1 MVSYATD
8 LFDESTVDEFTRRYL
23 RVLET
28 VVAEPNTAVRDIEIL
43 DDAERAT
50 VLSGWNDTAHEVP
63 AATVLE
69 LFAEQV
75 RQRPDE
81 LAVVFDAAGR
91 VDGLD
96 EELTYAEFAARVNR
110 LARKL
115 IDAGVGPESLVA
127 VGIRRSVDML
137 VALYA
142 TMTAGGGYVP
152 IDPDH
157 PAERTEYVLESS
169 APVCVLTTIADNVSA
184 GEVPVIFLDT
194 EDLSGYSDAPVTDA
208 DRLAPLRPANT
219 AYVLYTSGSTG
230 RPKGVA
236 VSHASVVNQIA
247 WITAEYRMNPA
258 DVVLQKTPV
267 TFDVSVWELFGTL
280 AVGARMLIAAPDGH
294 RDPLYLSEI
303 IGRHRVTMTSFVPSM
318 LSVFAGAANSAE
330 CASLRAVLVAGEAL
344 PPATVTAFRQFSTA
358 AMHNLYGP
366 TEFTVHATAWHL
378 NEVAPASVPI
388 GRPVWNARAY
398 VLDEGLSP
406 VPVGVPGELYLG
418 GIQTARG
425 YHGRPDL
432 SAERFV
438 ADPFG
443 PPGSRL
449 YRTGDLVRWTE
460 PRDPEV
466 GSAGV
471 LEYIGRTD
479 FQVKFRGQRIELG
492 EIETA
497 LLEHP
502 AVNQA
507 VVLVLDT
514 VAGDQLVGY
523 VVTHAGP
530 VDIDSIKG
538 ALHRTLPSYMVPSAI
553 VVLEAL
559 PLNPSGK
566 LDRKALPAPVF
577 EVREFRAPTTPIEEI
592 VAQIFG
598 EVLGITR
605 VGVDDDFFELGG
617 NSLIA
622 TQVASRLGIALDTR
636 VPVRMLFEAST
647 VAALAARVESHAG
660 DGARKALVARDRP
673 EEVPLSLAQQR
684 MWFLNRF
691 DTESAV
697 NNIPVAIR
705 LSGDLDVAALQVA
718 VIDVIDRHE
727 SLRTVFPE
735 TSAGPVQ
742 VVLDAAQIVPDL
754 TPIPV
759 TEHNLIDHLVELASM
774 AFDVTSEV
782 PLHARLFE
790 INETEY
796 VLGMVVHHISADGW
810 SMGPLAR
817 DVMVAYAAR
826 TSWEAPAWSAL
837 PVQYADY
844 ALWQREVLGSEDDPN
859 SLISNQIRYWSHE
872 LADLPDE
879 LVLPSDRPRPAVAS
893 YRGGTYPF
901 VISGQTQRAL
911 VELGRRHNAS
921 LFMVMH
927 SALAV
932 LLARLSGTSDIAIG
946 TPVAGRGEAALDD
959 LIGMFVNT
967 LVLRTEVDGATG
979 FDQLLARAR
988 ETDLHAFAHAD
999 VPFERL
1005 VEVLNPARSQAR
1017 HPLFQVMLTFQ
1028 NTRQASLELPGL
1040 SVNGIDY
1047 DARLAK
1053 FDLQLTLS
1061 ETQDELGEAAGMSAE
1076 FSYAL
1081 DLFDEPTVAEFARRL
1096 DRVLAAITADP
1107 TIAIGD
1113 IDLLATEERAKVLTD
1128 WNDTAYPVPEAT
1140 LVSLFERQAA
1150 ATPDAVALV
1159 FEDEQLTY
1167 AEFAGRVHQLARRLL
1182 ADGVGADSLV
1192 ALAIRRSIDLVVAMY
1207 AVLETGAGYVPI
1219 DPDQPAD
1226 RTDYVLDTAR
1236 PAVVLTTT
1244 RDEFSTESAPVLV
1257 VDTLDLSGFDTA
1269 PIAESER
1276 PRPILGAATAY
1287 VIFTS
1292 GSTGRPKGVA
1302 VSHGAIV
1309 NRLLWMQH
1317 EYPIAADDA
1326 VLQKTPSTFDV
1337 SVWEF
1342 FWPLQTGARLVVAK
1356 PDGHRDPVYLARII
1370 AEQGITTAHFVP
1382 SMLSVFVATL
1392 GNENGDAAALPAPRL
1407 RQVFASGEA
1416 LPAPTAARLRE
1427 LTGARLHNLYGPTE
1441 AAVDVTYHEA
1451 TDADTVSVPIGRP
1464 VWNTRV
1470 FVLDA
1475 RLRPVAPGIAGELY
1489 LAGDQLALGYLGRAD
1504 LTSDRFVAN
1513 PYGAPGE
1520 RMYRTGDL
1528 VTWTSDGEL
1537 EYLGRTDFQVKLRGL
1552 RIELGEIEAALLAQP
1567 GIAQSVVVVRADAH
1581 AGDQLV
1587 GYVVR
1592 ETDAVIDPDAVKS
1605 ALAATLPGYMIPAA
1619 LVVLDA
1625 FPVNASGKLDRKA
1638 LPAPK
1643 FEAKAFR
1650 APSTPIE
1657 EIVAEVFADL
1667 LGVGRVGVDDDFFE
1681 LGGNSLVA
1689 TQMVARLSAALDT
1702 QVGVRTLFEAPTVG
1716 ALAARMESHAGSG
1729 ARQALTEQV
1738 RPEHPPLS
1746 LAQQR
1751 MWFLNRFDAD
1761 SAANNI
1767 PAAVRLQGV
1776 LDLDALRGAVSDVI
1790 VRHESL
1796 RTIYPSHDGIAYQRV
1811 LPSTRAIPELDVVA
1825 LGEDE
1830 IGSALYEFA
1839 SRGYDVTTEL
1849 PVRLRLFQLAEQDF
1863 VLAVVVH
1870 HIAADGFSMRPLVRD
1885 LMTAYVARTASVE
1898 PGWPQLAVQ
1907 YIDFALWQRE
1917 TLGSEDDP
1925 TSLISEQLDYWRTAL
1940 AGLPDEL
1947 RLAGRPRPAVASY
1960 GAGTHR
1966 FRVPGALI
1974 EELNQVAH
1982 STGTTLFMVVHGAFA
1997 ALLARLSGT
2006 DDIAIGIP
2014 VAGRGEQALDDLV
2027 GMFVNTLVLRTEVD
2041 PAQSFGELLAQ
2052 VRERDLAAF
2061 AHADVPFE
2069 RLVEVLNP
2077 ARSQARHPLFQVML
2091 SFQNLGRT
2099 SLELPGLTVTEL
2111 GIDQPTAKF
2120 DLQLTL
2126 SEVPGTDSA
2135 MDAELVYATDLF
2147 DAGYANTFAERFLRV
2162 LRGVADAPG
2171 ASVGDIELLDSI
2183 ERTRVLDRWN
2193 DTEFPVDAALTSPV
2207 GDAAATLVSLF
2218 EAQVA
2223 RTPDAYAV
2231 TFEGTSLTYA
2241 EFAARVHRLARWLKQ
2256 AGVGPESYVALGMR
2270 RSIDL
2275 VVGMYAVSVA
2285 GGAYVPLDPDH
2296 PAERIDYILDTA
2308 RPVCVLTSGADLDTT
2323 LSRQVRI
2330 DELDLSAFSDEVLT
2344 DADRHR
2350 PLRPGN
2356 TAYVIFTSGS
2366 TGRPKGVA
2374 VSHAA
2379 IVNRLVWMHA
2389 EYGLAAD
2396 DVVIQKT
2403 PATFDVSVWEFFW
2416 PLQVGARL
2424 VVAKPDGHR
2433 DPAYLAQLM
2442 ADEQVTTVHFVPS
2455 KLSVFVAEPLAA
2467 EYLGLRNVFASGEAL
2482 PALTAQRLRELTGAR
2497 LHNLYGPTEAAVDVT
2512 FHEVTDADTSSVPI
2526 GAPVFNTQVYVLDA
2540 RLRPVPA
2547 GVPGELYL
2555 AGAQLAHGYVGRP
2568 DLTMDRFVAN
2578 PFTAGERMYR
2588 TGDLVAWTAEGELE
2602 YLGRTDFQVKL
2613 RGLRIELGEIENAL
2627 TALESI
2633 AQAVVVVRSDE
2644 HTGDQLVAYVVA
2656 DPDRVVDIDAVR
2668 AELGQQLPAY
2678 MVPAA
2683 YVVLDAFPL
2692 NASGKLDRKA
2702 LPEPT
2707 FAATAFR
2714 APVTPVQEIVAG
2726 TFADVLGVERV
2737 GLDDDFFALGGN
2749 SLVATQVA
2757 ARLGAALDTQIPVR
2771 VLFEAPTVAAL
2782 ATRVESSAGAGGQVP
2797 LVPRERGELVPLS
2810 PAQQRMWFL
2819 NRFDNQTAVNNIPV
2833 AIRLTGALD
2842 LDALNAAL
2850 GDVLARHEALRTVYP
2865 EVEGTGYQRVLP
2877 ADEVRVRLTPESVT
2891 AEELP
2896 ARIVALASTF
2906 FDVTTAIPFRAALLA
2921 VDPQTH
2927 VVVLVMHHISADGF
2941 SLRPL
2946 LRDVVTAYA
2955 ERTRGE
2961 LPGWAPLEV
2970 QYADYALWQRE
2981 VLGEETD
2988 PESVAARQ
2996 IAYWTERLRDLP
3008 DQIELPADRPRPEI
3022 ATNAGGTHTFS
3033 IDAQLRVELEELA
3046 RANGVTLF
3054 MVVHAALATWAARLS
3069 NSTDIAIGTPIAG
3082 RGEQALDDLVG
3093 MFVNTLVLRTEVEPG
3108 VAFDA
3113 LLEQVRRTDL
3123 EAFAHADVPF
3133 ERLVDVISPAR
3144 SQAHHPLFQIALT
3157 FEAAS
3162 AADMGTVSLPGLD
3175 LDVVEFDPGT
3185 AKFDIQL
3192 TVGEIGDGSLSLS
3205 WNYATELFDPET
3217 VSAFAD
3223 RLVRIL
3229 RGVTEDASV
3238 AVGDIDLLGEAERL
3252 DVSQRW
3258 VSSGA
3263 DVLATETTGIFSDA
3277 DATLS
3282 TLFDAAAAAHPHR
3295 IAARFGADT
3304 LTYAE
3309 LDRRANV
3316 LARRLIAE
3324 GAGPESLVAVIL
3336 PRSLDLVVALLAVVK
3351 TGAGYVPVDPAYPA
3365 DRIAYVLSDAA
3376 PTSVIIDSTVQV
3388 TVPEHLPSVVLDGF
3402 AVEAGNVEDA
3412 DDAPITDADR
3422 RAPLHPD
3429 HVAYVIYTSGST
3441 GRPKGVAV
3449 AHRNVVRLFAN
3460 TDRDF
3465 GFGPDDVWTLFHSYA
3480 FDFSVWE
3487 LWGPLLFGGT
3497 LIVVDYYTS
3506 RSPEQFLELLRAEKV
3521 TVLNQTPSA
3530 FYQLAEA
3537 DRNAQ
3542 DATPLSLRY
3551 VVFGGEALELR
3562 RLSDWV
3568 ARHGDTAPLLVNM
3581 YGITETTVHVS
3592 YRALDAATIAEAAG
3606 SIVGR
3611 AIAGLRVYVLDNRLR
3626 PVPVGVAGEMYVA
3639 GPQLARG
3646 YLGRPDLS
3654 AARFVA
3660 NPFGD
3665 ADGAGS
3671 RLYRSGDLARWNRF
3685 GELEYLGRADDQVKV
3700 RGFRIELGEI
3710 ESAVLAQPGIA
3721 QAAVIVRED
3730 QPGDQRIVAY
3740 VVSEPETAPNLD
3752 QVREGAAELLPAY
3765 MVPSAVVRLE
3775 WIPLT
3780 VNGKLDRRALPAPAV
3795 QARAFRAP
3803 VTPVQ
3808 ETVAAVFAEVLD
3820 LPRVGVDDDFFDLGG
3835 NSLIATRVVSRIGA
3849 ALGTT
3854 VPVRTLFEASTVE
3867 ALAARVESHTGTDAR
3882 TRLTARPRATGE
3894 TVPLSFAQQRMWFLN
3909 KYDTTSAAYNLPI
3922 ALRLSGALDAE
3933 ALRLAV
3939 ADVVRR
3945 HESLRTRYPEH
3956 GGSPVQVIVP
3966 AEQIQLDLNPVPVDA
3981 AELLDVVTAFVST
3994 GFDVAEQVPLRARL
4008 YQVGADEHVLV
4019 VVVHHIAADGFSMG
4033 PLTRDVMLAYSAR
4046 ISDSAPGW
4054 EPLSVQYADFALWQR
4069 EVLGSEDDPQSLMAR
4084 QVAYWQRALDGI
4096 PDELALPT
4104 DRPRPA
4110 IASLRGATVHTELPG
4125 DLVAAL
4131 DEVARRSGASLFMV
4145 MHGALTVLL
4154 SRLSGS
4160 DDVAVGTP
4168 IAGRGEQALDDLVG
4182 MFVNTLVLR
4191 TGIDPAESFT
4201 ELLDRVRRTD
4211 LDAYG
4216 NADVPFERLV
4226 ELLAPERSQARN
4238 PLFQVMLAFQNLD
4251 RTSLELPG
4259 LSVSAL
4265 DLEENV
4271 ARFDLQFTLSEHG
4284 EPGSG
4289 MALALT
4295 YATELFDESTVTEI
4309 AARWRRVLEAI
4320 AADASIT
4327 VGAIDVLDAAERAD
4341 LVSRTGAPAVA
4352 PRVLADLLGEAAVRD
4367 PKAPAVVFEGTTVSY
4382 GELDERSNR
4391 LARLLIAEGIGA
4403 EDLVAVGVPRSA
4415 DSVFAA
4421 WAVAKTGAAFVP
4433 VDPNYPA
4440 ERIAH
4445 MVTDSGSPVGLTVAS
4460 VREGLPESARWLV
4473 LDDLDLDG
4481 FDGGPITDADR
4492 VRPVRPQHPAYVIY
4506 TSGSTGVPKGV
4517 VVTHSGLANFSAE
4530 QIERYDLDSDSRALH
4545 FASPSF
4551 DASILELL
4559 LAIGAGGALV
4569 VVPPGV
4575 YGGEELSELIRGER
4589 VTHAFIT
4596 PAALATFDPSG
4607 LDTLRVLV
4615 AGGEACPPELVAKWA
4630 VPLDGESGEVRHFH
4644 NGYGPT
4650 ETTIMTNISDPLVP
4664 GETVTIGGPIRGM
4677 RSLILDAQLRP
4688 VPVGVAGELYLSGVQ
4703 LARGYHA
4710 RAGLTADRF
4719 VANPYGDGE
4728 RMYRTGDVVRWTR
4741 TGEVEYVG
4749 RSDFQVKVRGF
4760 RIELGEID
4768 AALASHE
4775 TVDFAVT
4782 IGHKNAAGAV
4792 SLVSYVV
4799 AAQGRSIDVATLTAH
4814 VEDRLPAYMVPSSI
4828 MVIDRVPLTPVG
4840 KLDRKALPEP
4850 VFATEVVFRAPR
4862 TPVEQ
4867 TIAEVFAEV
4876 LGVER
4881 VGVDDSFF
4889 ALGGDSIVSI
4899 QLVSRAKA
4907 RGVVFTP
4914 RHVFEQRTVAG
4925 LAAVAETTDGAA
4937 TAAPALEELPGG
4949 GVGTMPLTPVVRFM
4963 AQRRGSFGR
4972 FNQTLALELPVGI
4985 DRAGIAATVG
4995 AVIDR
5000 HDMLRAR
5007 LRRSAGDWVVETA
5020 APGTVDV
5027 DALIDHT
5034 VFSADVDDAQLFD
5047 LAAAALDASLNRLD
5061 PAAGVVV
5068 RFVWLEPDG
5077 ADRAGRLIVVA
5088 HHLVVDGVSWRI
5100 LVPDFVAAWGQL
5112 TAGQEPELVAP
5123 ATSMRAWAHALE
5135 REARNPERVAELD
5148 YWRSVVGVADPL
5160 LTERPMDP
5168 AVDTSGVIDKLQVEV
5183 SPEVTKALLTTVPA
5197 LFHGGVNDGLLTAL
5211 ALATA
5216 VWRSRRTAGVRP
5228 DDSLLIRLEGHG
5240 REEDIVAGADL
5251 SRTVGW
5257 FTAIFPVRFDLRG
5270 LDIDAALAGGPALGA
5285 ALKAVKEQLLAV
5297 PDKGIGYGLLR
5308 YLNTETAAELPNELP
5323 GQISFNYLGR
5333 VSDGD
5338 VPESLRGFG
5347 WIPAPEL
5354 GSLGGAYDA
5363 DMPAMAPLDVNA
5375 IVVGD
5380 KLTANIGY
5388 PSTLLD
5394 AASVREFADLWV
5406 TALEAVARHANST
5419 GAGGHTPSDFALVR
5433 TEQRDIDGWEQRF
5446 SALTDVWPL
5455 SALQSGLLF
5464 HARLA
5469 ADSVDVYTAQ
5479 AVLTLTGRV
5488 DADRL
5493 RSAAQALVD
5502 RYENLRTAF
5511 VSDHD
5516 GNPVQVVLDSVRVD
5530 WSEYDR
5536 TETGDATDL
5545 IDADRMRRFDLAEPP
5560 LIRFTLIQVA
5570 DANAEGGARWQF
5582 VVSNHHILL
5591 DGWSMPLLMQDLLVL
5606 YAVHGDV
5613 NALPA
5618 VRSYKHFLEWVAQQD
5633 HAASVGAWTDA
5644 LRGIS
5649 EPTLLARP
5657 DAGREITALS
5667 GEYLFELD
5675 EATTARMTAL
5685 AAELGVTANTVL
5697 QVAWAILVGRMTGH
5711 DDVLFGTT
5719 VSGRPA
5725 QLAGVE
5731 SMVGLF
5737 INTVPVRVRFD
5748 AAESVRELLTR
5759 TQGEQADLLDHHY
5772 VGLAE
5777 IQSAA
5782 GIGGLFDTLVV
5793 FESYPVDAEGIQAQ
5807 AADIDGMAVTGLDAA
5822 DATHYPLT
5830 LIAQLDSQ
5838 LRIRAGY
5845 LRDLFDEQTVRRIAD
5860 RLLRVLGTIT
5870 AEPTV
5875 AVGDIELLDA
5885 AERELVVSG
5894 WNDTAHEVDQAAT
5907 LVSMFEAQVARTPDA
5922 PAITFEGTTLS
5933 YAEFASRVN
5942 LLARWLIERGVG
5954 AESYVALGMRR
5965 SIDLVVGM
5973 YAVSLAGG
5981 AYVPLDPDHPAERT
5995 EYILATADPVCV
6007 LTSGDDLDI
6016 DTAQVRIDLLDL
6028 SGYTDAPITDAERRS
6043 PLRPSNTAYVIFT
6056 SGSTGRPKGVAVSH
6070 AAIVNRL
6077 VWMQSAYQL
6086 DATDVVLQKTPATF
6100 DVSVWEF
6107 FWPLQIGARLV
6118 VAKPDGH
6125 RDPAYLAEI
6134 ITAEGVTVTHFVPSM
6149 LSVFVADAAA
6159 AQCDSLRMVF
6169 ASGEALSPKPAHRL
6183 RELTGASLHNLYGPT
6198 EAAVDVTFHEVTDA
6212 DTDTVPIGAPVYN
6225 TQVYVLDAR
6234 LRPVPV
6240 GVAGELYLAGAQLAR
6255 GYVARPDLTS
6265 DRFVANPFGT
6275 SERMYRTGDLV
6286 AWTADGE
6293 LDYLGRT
6300 DFQVKLRGLRIELGE
6315 IEAALNGLDEVA
6327 QSVVVV
6333 RGDQHTGDQLV
6344 AYVVAA
6350 PGVPVDTE
6358 TLREDLGRQL
6368 PAYMVPAVVMV
6379 LDEFPLN
6386 ASGKLDRK
6394 ALPAPVF
6401 EAAVFRAPT
6410 TPVEEIVATTF
6421 ADVLGLDRV
6430 GLDDDFFALG
6440 GNSLSATQ
6448 VAARLSAA
6456 LDTDLGVREL
6466 FEASTVAALAA
6477 RAESRAGAGARA
6489 ALVPQQ
6495 RPELVPL
6502 SLAQQRMWFL
6512 NRFDPES
6519 AVDNIPAAVRL
6530 SGLLDRQ
6537 ALQIAVADVLARHE
6551 SLRTFYPEVDGTA
6564 YQQVVPTAKVIPD
6577 LSPVE
6582 VTEAELP
6589 ARVAELVHT
6598 GFDVT
6603 GEVPFRARLFEISPT
6618 EHVLALVVHHIS
6630 ADGFSMGPL
6639 TRDVMTAYGARVE
6652 GGEPAWRPLE
6662 VQYADFALWQREVLG
6677 SEDDPESVIAEQI
6690 GFWTET
6696 LRALPEQLDLP
6707 ADRPRPAVASGQG
6720 ATEVFEID
6728 AQTHAALTELA
6739 RTRGATLFMVTHA
6752 ALAVLLS
6759 RLSGEPDIAIG
6770 TPVAGRGERAL
6781 DDLIGMF
6788 VNTLVLRTEVDG
6800 AATFTDLLRTVRS
6813 TDIAA
6818 FGHADLPFERLVEIL
6833 NPARSQARHPLFQVM
6848 LSFQNTGQNS
6858 LELPGLT
6865 VSGVELPIDVAKF
6878 DLQLVLSE
6886 NGENGGITAELI
6898 YATDLFDAATMAQ
6911 FGRRFNRLLAAVAAE
6926 PDRAIGDIDLLDA
6939 RETDRALRAWNETA
6953 HDLGDVS
6960 TLVAEFAAQAA
6971 ATPDAVAVADPATGM
6986 SLSYAEFGERVHR
6999 LARHLIGLGVGP
7011 ERLVALGLRRSVD
7024 LVVAMYAVH
7033 EAGGGYVPLDLD
7045 QPAER
7050 IDYVLDT
7057 AAPVCVLTTARDGFD
7072 ATGLSTVVLDELD
7085 LSGYDAT
7092 PVTDAERLAPLRP
7105 QHPAYVIFTSGST
7118 GRPKG
7123 VAVPHAAVVN
7133 QIRWITGEYG
7143 IGADDVVLFK
7153 TPATFDVSVWEL
7165 FGPLSTG
7172 GRMVIASPDGHRDPQ
7187 YLAEVIAAERVTMT
7201 SFVPSMLTV
7210 FAGSVS
7216 AAELTSLRLLFIA
7229 GEAFTSDAVEAIRR
7243 VSTAELHNLY
7253 GPTEFTVHAT
7263 AAPVAAE
7270 VDGAVPI
7277 GAPVWNA
7284 QAYVLDARLHPVVP
7298 GAAGELYLAG
7308 DQLARGYVGRPDLTA
7323 DRFVANPFGAGERMY
7338 RTGDL
7343 VTRDADGTIT
7353 YLGRTDFQVKLR
7365 GLRIE
7370 LGEIENA
7377 LTAHES
7383 VAQSVAVVR
7392 SDARTGDL
7400 LVGYVVPAG
7409 GASVD
7414 LDALRTH
7421 LSGRL
7426 PSYMVPAA
7434 IVVLDAMPLN
7444 PNGKLDRRALP
7455 EPEFE
7460 AREFRAPSTPVEEIV
7475 ADTFAE
7481 VLGLPGERQVGLDDD
7496 FFDLGGNSLIATQ
7509 VVARLGAALD
7519 TRVPVRTLFEAPSV
7533 AALAAKLESHAGTGR
7548 RRELVAGPRP
7558 DEVPLSLAQQR
7569 MWFLNRFDNQTAVN
7583 NIPLAV
7589 RLTGALD
7596 TEALALAVADV
7607 IDRHEVLRTV
7617 YPQTADGQG
7626 VQVVLPAGRHR
7637 LDLTPIDVPAA
7648 EITDRI
7654 SELVLTGFDVT
7665 TEVPVRAEL
7674 FHVLDGDAPETHV
7687 LVFVVHHISGDG
7699 WSVRPLARDV
7709 MVAYAARTRGEG
7721 PRGGARPGQYA
7732 HIGRGPR
7739 PPQGAGGD
7747 PAKGQVALLGGERG
7761 HRNQEHRPAA
7771 HHGPDPGG
7779 GEQRAG
7785 EGQ

>member
-1 MVSYATD
+1 MRW
-8 LFDESTVDEFTRRYL
+8 TR
-23 RVLET
+23 
-28 VVAEPNTAVRDIEIL
+28 AV
-43 DDAERAT
+43 
-50 VLSGWNDTAHEVP
+50 VP
-63 AATVLE
+63 ASILSIMIAGCG
-69 LFAEQV
+69 AGPSD
-75 RQRPDE
+75 RP
-81 LAVVFDAAGR
+81 
-91 VDGLD
+91 
-96 EELTYAEFAARVNR
+96 
-110 LARKL
+110 
-115 IDAGVGPESLVA
+115 
-127 VGIRRSVDML
+127 
-137 VALYA
+137 
-142 TMTAGGGYVP
+142 
-152 IDPDH
+152 
-157 PAERTEYVLESS
+157 
-169 APVCVLTTIADNVSA
+169 
-184 GEVPVIFLDT
+184 
-194 EDLSGYSDAPVTDA
+194 
-208 DRLAPLRPANT
+208 
-219 AYVLYTSGSTG
+219 
-230 RPKGVA
+230 GVA
-236 VSHASVVNQIA
+236 I
-247 WITAEYRMNPA
+247 ERP
-258 DVVLQKTPV
+258 P
-267 TFDVSVWELFGTL
+267 
-280 AVGARMLIAAPDGH
+280 
-294 RDPLYLSEI
+294 
-303 IGRHRVTMTSFVPSM
+303 
-318 LSVFAGAANSAE
+318 
-330 CASLRAVLVAGEAL
+330 VAGEA
-344 PPATVTAFRQFSTA
+344 
-358 AMHNLYGP
+358 
-366 TEFTVHATAWHL
+366 
-378 NEVAPASVPI
+378 
-388 GRPVWNARAY
+388 
-398 VLDEGLSP
+398 
-406 VPVGVPGELYLG
+406 
-418 GIQTARG
+418 
-425 YHGRPDL
+425 
-432 SAERFV
+432 
-438 ADPFG
+438 
-443 PPGSRL
+443 
-449 YRTGDLVRWTE
+449 
-460 PRDPEV
+460 
-466 GSAGV
+466 
-471 LEYIGRTD
+471 
-479 FQVKFRGQRIELG
+479 
-492 EIETA
+492 
-497 LLEHP
+497 
-502 AVNQA
+502 
-507 VVLVLDT
+507 
-514 VAGDQLVGY
+514 
-523 VVTHAGP
+523 
-530 VDIDSIKG
+530 
-538 ALHRTLPSYMVPSAI
+538 
-553 VVLEAL
+553 
-559 PLNPSGK
+559 
-566 LDRKALPAPVF
+566 
-577 EVREFRAPTTPIEEI
+577 
-592 VAQIFG
+592 
-598 EVLGITR
+598 
-605 VGVDDDFFELGG
+605 
-617 NSLIA
+617 
-622 TQVASRLGIALDTR
+622 
-636 VPVRMLFEAST
+636 
-647 VAALAARVESHAG
+647 
-660 DGARKALVARDRP
+660 
-673 EEVPLSLAQQR
+673 
-684 MWFLNRF
+684 
-691 DTESAV
+691 
-697 NNIPVAIR
+697 
-705 LSGDLDVAALQVA
+705 
-718 VIDVIDRHE
+718 
-727 SLRTVFPE
+727 
-735 TSAGPVQ
+735 
-742 VVLDAAQIVPDL
+742 
-754 TPIPV
+754 
-759 TEHNLIDHLVELASM
+759 
-774 AFDVTSEV
+774 
-782 PLHARLFE
+782 
-790 INETEY
+790 
-796 VLGMVVHHISADGW
+796 
-810 SMGPLAR
+810 
-817 DVMVAYAAR
+817 
-826 TSWEAPAWSAL
+826 
-837 PVQYADY
+837 
-844 ALWQREVLGSEDDPN
+844 
-859 SLISNQIRYWSHE
+859 
-872 LADLPDE
+872 
-879 LVLPSDRPRPAVAS
+879 
-893 YRGGTYPF
+893 
-901 VISGQTQRAL
+901 
-911 VELGRRHNAS
+911 
-921 LFMVMH
+921 
-927 SALAV
+927 
-932 LLARLSGTSDIAIG
+932 
-946 TPVAGRGEAALDD
+946 
-959 LIGMFVNT
+959 
-967 LVLRTEVDGATG
+967 
-979 FDQLLARAR
+979 
-988 ETDLHAFAHAD
+988 
-999 VPFERL
+999 
-1005 VEVLNPARSQAR
+1005 
-1017 HPLFQVMLTFQ
+1017 
-1028 NTRQASLELPGL
+1028 
-1040 SVNGIDY
+1040 
-1047 DARLAK
+1047 
-1053 FDLQLTLS
+1053 
-1061 ETQDELGEAAGMSAE
+1061 
-1076 FSYAL
+1076 
-1081 DLFDEPTVAEFARRL
+1081 
-1096 DRVLAAITADP
+1096 
-1107 TIAIGD
+1107 
-1113 IDLLATEERAKVLTD
+1113 
-1128 WNDTAYPVPEAT
+1128 
-1140 LVSLFERQAA
+1140 
-1150 ATPDAVALV
+1150 
-1159 FEDEQLTY
+1159 
-1167 AEFAGRVHQLARRLL
+1167 
-1182 ADGVGADSLV
+1182 
-1192 ALAIRRSIDLVVAMY
+1192 
-1207 AVLETGAGYVPI
+1207 
-1219 DPDQPAD
+1219 
-1226 RTDYVLDTAR
+1226 
-1236 PAVVLTTT
+1236 
-1244 RDEFSTESAPVLV
+1244 
-1257 VDTLDLSGFDTA
+1257 
-1269 PIAESER
+1269 
-1276 PRPILGAATAY
+1276 
-1287 VIFTS
+1287 
-1292 GSTGRPKGVA
+1292 
-1302 VSHGAIV
+1302 
-1309 NRLLWMQH
+1309 
-1317 EYPIAADDA
+1317 
-1326 VLQKTPSTFDV
+1326 
-1337 SVWEF
+1337 
-1342 FWPLQTGARLVVAK
+1342 
-1356 PDGHRDPVYLARII
+1356 
-1370 AEQGITTAHFVP
+1370 
-1382 SMLSVFVATL
+1382 
-1392 GNENGDAAALPAPRL
+1392 
-1407 RQVFASGEA
+1407 
-1416 LPAPTAARLRE
+1416 
-1427 LTGARLHNLYGPTE
+1427 
-1441 AAVDVTYHEA
+1441 
-1451 TDADTVSVPIGRP
+1451 
-1464 VWNTRV
+1464 
-1470 FVLDA
+1470 
-1475 RLRPVAPGIAGELY
+1475 
-1489 LAGDQLALGYLGRAD
+1489 
-1504 LTSDRFVAN
+1504 
-1513 PYGAPGE
+1513 
-1520 RMYRTGDL
+1520 
-1528 VTWTSDGEL
+1528 
-1537 EYLGRTDFQVKLRGL
+1537 
-1552 RIELGEIEAALLAQP
+1552 
-1567 GIAQSVVVVRADAH
+1567 
-1581 AGDQLV
+1581 
-1587 GYVVR
+1587 
-1592 ETDAVIDPDAVKS
+1592 
-1605 ALAATLPGYMIPAA
+1605 
-1619 LVVLDA
+1619 
-1625 FPVNASGKLDRKA
+1625 
-1638 LPAPK
+1638 
-1643 FEAKAFR
+1643 
-1650 APSTPIE
+1650 
-1657 EIVAEVFADL
+1657 
-1667 LGVGRVGVDDDFFE
+1667 
-1681 LGGNSLVA
+1681 
-1689 TQMVARLSAALDT
+1689 
-1702 QVGVRTLFEAPTVG
+1702 
-1716 ALAARMESHAGSG
+1716 
-1729 ARQALTEQV
+1729 
-1738 RPEHPPLS
+1738 
-1746 LAQQR
+1746 
-1751 MWFLNRFDAD
+1751 
-1761 SAANNI
+1761 
-1767 PAAVRLQGV
+1767 
-1776 LDLDALRGAVSDVI
+1776 
-1790 VRHESL
+1790 
-1796 RTIYPSHDGIAYQRV
+1796 
-1811 LPSTRAIPELDVVA
+1811 
-1825 LGEDE
+1825 
-1830 IGSALYEFA
+1830 
-1839 SRGYDVTTEL
+1839 
-1849 PVRLRLFQLAEQDF
+1849 
-1863 VLAVVVH
+1863 
-1870 HIAADGFSMRPLVRD
+1870 
-1885 LMTAYVARTASVE
+1885 
-1898 PGWPQLAVQ
+1898 
-1907 YIDFALWQRE
+1907 
-1917 TLGSEDDP
+1917 
-1925 TSLISEQLDYWRTAL
+1925 
-1940 AGLPDEL
+1940 
-1947 RLAGRPRPAVASY
+1947 
-1960 GAGTHR
+1960 
-1966 FRVPGALI
+1966 
-1974 EELNQVAH
+1974 
-1982 STGTTLFMVVHGAFA
+1982 
-1997 ALLARLSGT
+1997 
-2006 DDIAIGIP
+2006 
-2014 VAGRGEQALDDLV
+2014 
-2027 GMFVNTLVLRTEVD
+2027 
-2041 PAQSFGELLAQ
+2041 
-2052 VRERDLAAF
+2052 
-2061 AHADVPFE
+2061 
-2069 RLVEVLNP
+2069 
-2077 ARSQARHPLFQVML
+2077 
-2091 SFQNLGRT
+2091 
-2099 SLELPGLTVTEL
+2099 
-2111 GIDQPTAKF
+2111 
-2120 DLQLTL
+2120 
-2126 SEVPGTDSA
+2126 
-2135 MDAELVYATDLF
+2135 
-2147 DAGYANTFAERFLRV
+2147 
-2162 LRGVADAPG
+2162 
-2171 ASVGDIELLDSI
+2171 
-2183 ERTRVLDRWN
+2183 
-2193 DTEFPVDAALTSPV
+2193 
-2207 GDAAATLVSLF
+2207 
-2218 EAQVA
+2218 
-2223 RTPDAYAV
+2223 
-2231 TFEGTSLTYA
+2231 
-2241 EFAARVHRLARWLKQ
+2241 
-2256 AGVGPESYVALGMR
+2256 
-2270 RSIDL
+2270 
-2275 VVGMYAVSVA
+2275 
-2285 GGAYVPLDPDH
+2285 
-2296 PAERIDYILDTA
+2296 
-2308 RPVCVLTSGADLDTT
+2308 
-2323 LSRQVRI
+2323 
-2330 DELDLSAFSDEVLT
+2330 
-2344 DADRHR
+2344 
-2350 PLRPGN
+2350 
-2356 TAYVIFTSGS
+2356 
-2366 TGRPKGVA
+2366 
-2374 VSHAA
+2374 
-2379 IVNRLVWMHA
+2379 
-2389 EYGLAAD
+2389 
-2396 DVVIQKT
+2396 
-2403 PATFDVSVWEFFW
+2403 
-2416 PLQVGARL
+2416 
-2424 VVAKPDGHR
+2424 
-2433 DPAYLAQLM
+2433 
-2442 ADEQVTTVHFVPS
+2442 
-2455 KLSVFVAEPLAA
+2455 
-2467 EYLGLRNVFASGEAL
+2467 
-2482 PALTAQRLRELTGAR
+2482 
-2497 LHNLYGPTEAAVDVT
+2497 
-2512 FHEVTDADTSSVPI
+2512 
-2526 GAPVFNTQVYVLDA
+2526 
-2540 RLRPVPA
+2540 
-2547 GVPGELYL
+2547 
-2555 AGAQLAHGYVGRP
+2555 
-2568 DLTMDRFVAN
+2568 
-2578 PFTAGERMYR
+2578 
-2588 TGDLVAWTAEGELE
+2588 
-2602 YLGRTDFQVKL
+2602 
-2613 RGLRIELGEIENAL
+2613 
-2627 TALESI
+2627 
-2633 AQAVVVVRSDE
+2633 
-2644 HTGDQLVAYVVA
+2644 
-2656 DPDRVVDIDAVR
+2656 
-2668 AELGQQLPAY
+2668 
-2678 MVPAA
+2678 
-2683 YVVLDAFPL
+2683 
-2692 NASGKLDRKA
+2692 
-2702 LPEPT
+2702 
-2707 FAATAFR
+2707 
-2714 APVTPVQEIVAG
+2714 
-2726 TFADVLGVERV
+2726 
-2737 GLDDDFFALGGN
+2737 
-2749 SLVATQVA
+2749 
-2757 ARLGAALDTQIPVR
+2757 
-2771 VLFEAPTVAAL
+2771 
-2782 ATRVESSAGAGGQVP
+2782 
-2797 LVPRERGELVPLS
+2797 
-2810 PAQQRMWFL
+2810 
-2819 NRFDNQTAVNNIPV
+2819 
-2833 AIRLTGALD
+2833 
-2842 LDALNAAL
+2842 
-2850 GDVLARHEALRTVYP
+2850 
-2865 EVEGTGYQRVLP
+2865 
-2877 ADEVRVRLTPESVT
+2877 
-2891 AEELP
+2891 
-2896 ARIVALASTF
+2896 
-2906 FDVTTAIPFRAALLA
+2906 
-2921 VDPQTH
+2921 
-2927 VVVLVMHHISADGF
+2927 
-2941 SLRPL
+2941 
-2946 LRDVVTAYA
+2946 
-2955 ERTRGE
+2955 
-2961 LPGWAPLEV
+2961 
-2970 QYADYALWQRE
+2970 
-2981 VLGEETD
+2981 
-2988 PESVAARQ
+2988 
-2996 IAYWTERLRDLP
+2996 
-3008 DQIELPADRPRPEI
+3008 
-3022 ATNAGGTHTFS
+3022 
-3033 IDAQLRVELEELA
+3033 
-3046 RANGVTLF
+3046 
-3054 MVVHAALATWAARLS
+3054 
-3069 NSTDIAIGTPIAG
+3069 
-3082 RGEQALDDLVG
+3082 
-3093 MFVNTLVLRTEVEPG
+3093 
-3108 VAFDA
+3108 
-3113 LLEQVRRTDL
+3113 
-3123 EAFAHADVPF
+3123 
-3133 ERLVDVISPAR
+3133 
-3144 SQAHHPLFQIALT
+3144 
-3157 FEAAS
+3157 
-3162 AADMGTVSLPGLD
+3162 
-3175 LDVVEFDPGT
+3175 
-3185 AKFDIQL
+3185 
-3192 TVGEIGDGSLSLS
+3192 
-3205 WNYATELFDPET
+3205 
-3217 VSAFAD
+3217 
-3223 RLVRIL
+3223 
-3229 RGVTEDASV
+3229 
-3238 AVGDIDLLGEAERL
+3238 
-3252 DVSQRW
+3252 
-3258 VSSGA
+3258 
-3263 DVLATETTGIFSDA
+3263 
-3277 DATLS
+3277 
-3282 TLFDAAAAAHPHR
+3282 
-3295 IAARFGADT
+3295 
-3304 LTYAE
+3304 
-3309 LDRRANV
+3309 
-3316 LARRLIAE
+3316 
-3324 GAGPESLVAVIL
+3324 
-3336 PRSLDLVVALLAVVK
+3336 
-3351 TGAGYVPVDPAYPA
+3351 
-3365 DRIAYVLSDAA
+3365 
-3376 PTSVIIDSTVQV
+3376 
-3388 TVPEHLPSVVLDGF
+3388 
-3402 AVEAGNVEDA
+3402 
-3412 DDAPITDADR
+3412 
-3422 RAPLHPD
+3422 
-3429 HVAYVIYTSGST
+3429 
-3441 GRPKGVAV
+3441 
-3449 AHRNVVRLFAN
+3449 
-3460 TDRDF
+3460 
-3465 GFGPDDVWTLFHSYA
+3465 
-3480 FDFSVWE
+3480 
-3487 LWGPLLFGGT
+3487 
-3497 LIVVDYYTS
+3497 
-3506 RSPEQFLELLRAEKV
+3506 
-3521 TVLNQTPSA
+3521 
-3530 FYQLAEA
+3530 
-3537 DRNAQ
+3537 
-3542 DATPLSLRY
+3542 
-3551 VVFGGEALELR
+3551 
-3562 RLSDWV
+3562 
-3568 ARHGDTAPLLVNM
+3568 
-3581 YGITETTVHVS
+3581 
-3592 YRALDAATIAEAAG
+3592 
-3606 SIVGR
+3606 
-3611 AIAGLRVYVLDNRLR
+3611 
-3626 PVPVGVAGEMYVA
+3626 
-3639 GPQLARG
+3639 
-3646 YLGRPDLS
+3646 
-3654 AARFVA
+3654 
-3660 NPFGD
+3660 
-3665 ADGAGS
+3665 
-3671 RLYRSGDLARWNRF
+3671 
-3685 GELEYLGRADDQVKV
+3685 
-3700 RGFRIELGEI
+3700 
-3710 ESAVLAQPGIA
+3710 
-3721 QAAVIVRED
+3721 
-3730 QPGDQRIVAY
+3730 
-3740 VVSEPETAPNLD
+3740 
-3752 QVREGAAELLPAY
+3752 
-3765 MVPSAVVRLE
+3765 
-3775 WIPLT
+3775 
-3780 VNGKLDRRALPAPAV
+3780 
-3795 QARAFRAP
+3795 
-3803 VTPVQ
+3803 
-3808 ETVAAVFAEVLD
+3808 
-3820 LPRVGVDDDFFDLGG
+3820 
-3835 NSLIATRVVSRIGA
+3835 
-3849 ALGTT
+3849 
-3854 VPVRTLFEASTVE
+3854 
-3867 ALAARVESHTGTDAR
+3867 
-3882 TRLTARPRATGE
+3882 
-3894 TVPLSFAQQRMWFLN
+3894 
-3909 KYDTTSAAYNLPI
+3909 TTSAAGPPPPPPP
-3922 ALRLSGALDAE
+3922 RGAA
-3933 ALRLAV
+3933 
-3939 ADVVRR
+3939 
-3945 HESLRTRYPEH
+3945 
-3956 GGSPVQVIVP
+3956 
-3966 AEQIQLDLNPVPVDA
+3966 
-3981 AELLDVVTAFVST
+3981 
-3994 GFDVAEQVPLRARL
+3994 
-4008 YQVGADEHVLV
+4008 
-4019 VVVHHIAADGFSMG
+4019 
-4033 PLTRDVMLAYSAR
+4033 
-4046 ISDSAPGW
+4046 
-4054 EPLSVQYADFALWQR
+4054 
-4069 EVLGSEDDPQSLMAR
+4069 
-4084 QVAYWQRALDGI
+4084 
-4096 PDELALPT
+4096 PT
-4104 DRPRPA
+4104 DRRRPA
-4110 IASLRGATVHTELPG
+4110 VASLRGATLHTELPG
-4125 DLVAAL
+4125 ELVAAL

-4191 TGIDPAESFT
+4191 TGIDPAESFAQ
-4201 ELLDRVRRTD
+4201 LLDRVRRTD

-4284 EPGSG
+4284 EPGAG

-4295 YATELFDESTVTEI
+4295 YATELFDEATVAEI

-4320 AADASIT
+4320 AADATIS
-4327 VGAIDVLDAAERAD
+4327 VGAIDVLDAGERAD

-4352 PRVLADLLGEAAVRD
+4352 PRVLADLLAEAAARD

-4473 LDDLDLDG
+4473 LDELDLDG

-4530 QIERYDLDSDSRALH
+4530 QIERYALDSDSRALH

-4630 VPLDGESGEVRHFH
+4630 VPLDGASGEVRHFH

-4710 RAGLTADRF
+4710 RPGLTADRF

-4741 TGEVEYVG
+4741 NGEVEYVG

-4963 AQRRGSFGR
+4963 AQRRGSFSR

-5000 HDMLRAR
+5000 HDMLRAS
-5007 LRRSAGDWVVETA
+5007 LRRSAGDWIVETA

-5047 LAAAALDASLNRLD
+5047 LAATALDASLNRLD

-5068 RFVWLEPDG
+5068 RFVWLEPDR

-5168 AVDTSGVIDKLQVEV
+5168 AVDTSGVIDKHQVEV

-5216 VWRSRRTAGVRP
+5216 VWRSRRTSGVRP

-5270 LDIDAALAGGPALGA
+5270 IDIDAALAGGPALGA

-5308 YLNTETAAELPNELP
+5308 YLNSDTAAELPNELP

-5394 AASVREFADLWV
+5394 AASVREFAELWV

-5433 TEQRDIDGWEQRF
+5433 TEQRDIDSWEQRF
-5446 SALTDVWPL
+5446 PALTDVWPL

-5493 RSAAQALVD
+5493 RAAAQALVD

-5536 TETGDATDL
+5536 TVSDGDASEGPAWSRSATASGPAGRIAATGDATDL
-5545 IDADRMRRFDLAEPP
+5545 IEADRMRRFDLAEPP

-5570 DANAEGGARWQF
+5570 DANAEGGAQWQF

-5633 HAASVGAWTDA
+5633 HAASLATWTEA

-5657 DAGREITALS
+5657 DSGREITSLS

-5685 AAELGVTANTVL
+5685 AAELGVTPNTVL
-5697 QVAWAILVGRMTGH
+5697 QVAWAILVGRMTGN

-5748 AAESVRELLTR
+5748 ASESVLEVLSR

-5830 LIAQLDSQ
+5830 LIAQLDTQ

-5860 RLLRVLGTIT
+5860 RLVRVLGTIT
-5870 AEPTV
+5870 AEPAV
-5875 AVGDIELLDA
+5875 AVGEIELLDA

-5894 WNDTAHEVDQAAT
+5894 WNDTAHEVDDAAT

-5922 PAITFEGTTLS
+5922 PAISFEGTTLS

-5973 YAVSLAGG
+5973 YAVSVAGG

-6028 SGYTDAPITDAERRS
+6028 SGYTDGPITDAERRS

-6056 SGSTGRPKGVAVSH
+6056 SGSTGRPKGVAVAH
-6070 AAIVNRL
+6070 GAIVNRL

-6086 DATDVVLQKTPATF
+6086 DASDVVLQKTPATF

-6149 LSVFVADAAA
+6149 LAVFVADAAA
-6159 AQCDSLRMVF
+6159 AQCASLRMVF

-6183 RELTGASLHNLYGPT
+6183 RELTGAALHNLYGPT

-6240 GVAGELYLAGAQLAR
+6240 GVAGELYLAGTQLAR

-6350 PGVPVDTE
+6350 RATGAQEAAERNHGGHRERGQSGTAAPGIPVDTDA
-6358 TLREDLGRQL
+6358 LREELGRQL

-6421 ADVLGLDRV
+6421 ADVLGVDRV

-6495 RPELVPL
+6495 RPALVPL

-6512 NRFDPES
+6512 NRFDPDS

-6564 YQQVVPTAKVIPD
+6564 YQQAVPTAKVIPD
-6577 LSPVE
+6577 LSPVD

-6589 ARVAELVHT
+6589 ARVAELVRT

-6603 GEVPFRARLFEISPT
+6603 TEVPFRARLFEISPT

-6690 GFWTET
+6690 DFWTRS
-6696 LRALPEQLDLP
+6696 LRGLPEQLDLP
-6707 ADRPRPAVASGQG
+6707 ADRPRPAVASGRG

-6728 AQTHAALTELA
+6728 ARTHAALTELA

-6759 RLSGEPDIAIG
+6759 RLSGEADIAIG

-6800 AATFTDLLRTVRS
+6800 GATFTDLLRTVRA

-6865 VSGVELPIDVAKF
+6865 VSGVDLPIDVAKF

-6926 PDRAIGDIDLLDA
+6926 PDRAVGDIDVLDA

-6953 HDLGDVS
+6953 NDLGDAS
-6960 TLVAEFAAQAA
+6960 TLVAEFAAHAA
-6971 ATPDAVAVADPATGM
+6971 ATPDAVALVDPATGM
-6986 SLSYAEFGERVHR
+6986 SLSYAEFGDRVHR

-7011 ERLVALGLRRSVD
+7011 ESLVALGLRRSVD

-7033 EAGGGYVPLDLD
+7033 AAGGGYVPLDLD

-7057 AAPVCVLTTARDGFD
+7057 AAPVCVLTTSRDGFD
-7072 ATGLSTVVLDELD
+7072 ATGPSTVVLDELD
-7085 LSGYDAT
+7085 LSGYAAT
-7092 PVTDAERLAPLRP
+7092 PVTDAERLSPLRP

-7187 YLAEVIAAERVTMT
+7187 YLAEVIAAQRVTMT

-7210 FAGSVS
+7210 FAGSVA
-7216 AAELTSLRLLFIA
+7216 AAELTSLRLLFVA

-7277 GAPVWNA
+7277 GLPVWNA
-7284 QAYVLDARLHPVVP
+7284 QAYILDARLHPVVP

-7308 DQLARGYVGRPDLTA
+7308 DQLARGYVGRADLTA
-7323 DRFVANPFGAGERMY
+7323 DRFVANPFGTGTRMY

-7343 VTRDADGTIT
+7343 VTRGADGAIT

-7400 LVGYVVPAG
+7400 LVAYVVPAG

-7475 ADTFAE
+7475 ANTFAE

-7596 TEALALAVADV
+7596 TDALALAVADV

-7626 VQVVLPAGRHR
+7626 VQVVLPAGQHR
-7637 LDLTPIDVPAA
+7637 LDLTPVDVAQS

-7665 TEVPVRAEL
+7665 AEVPVRAEL
-7674 FHVLDGDAPETHV
+7674 FHVVDGEGPETHV

-7709 MVAYAARTRGEG
+7709 MVAYAARTRGEAPGWAPLPVQYADFALWQRDTLGSEDDPSSLIAQQVAYWSSTLAGLPEQLDLPADRSRPAVASNRGEVYEFGLDAELLRGLNALAREHGASLFMVVHAAFAALLSRLSGSDDIAIGTAVAGRGEAALDDAIGMFVNTLVLRSEVRPDESFTELLARTRETDLAAFGHADLPFERLVEILNPARSQARHPLFQVMLSFQNTGETTFELPGLEVAGLPLDVVTAKFDLHLNLTDSVDGMSAEFAYATDMFDRDTVASLAERLLRLLRAAVAEPAAAIGDADLLDAGERERLVSEWNATEFDVAAALSASPSGTDPATLVAMFEAQAARTPDAPALTFADTTLTYAQFRARVNRLARHLISLGVG
-7721 PRGGARPGQYA
+7721 PDTHVALGMRRSIELVVGMYAVAVAGGAYVPLDPDHPADRTRYVLDTADPVCVLTTAADEFDAGERTTLEIEALDLAGYSAAPVTDAERTAPLLPSHTAYVIFTSGSTGRPKGVAVSHGAIVNRLVWMQSAYQLDASDVVLQKTPSTFDVSVWEFFWPLQIGARLVVAKPDAHRDPGYLIGLITAERVTTTHFVPSMLSVFIAEERADECTSLRNVFASGEALPAATAQRMQELTGARLHNLYGPTEAAVDVTFHEVTEADTVSVPIGAPVFNTQVYVLDARLNPVPTGVAGELYLAGVQLARGYVARPDLTSDRFVANPFGTGERMYRTGDLVAWNRNGELEYLGRTDFQVKLRGLRIELGEIEAALTGLDEIAQAVVLVRSDDRLGDQLVGYLVATAGQSIDLESVRARLGAELPAYMVPTAFVVLDQFPLNASGKLDRKALPAPVFEAKAFRAPSTPIEEIVAGTFADVLGVTRIGLDDDFFALGGNSLLATQVTARLGAALDTQLAVRDLFEASTVAALANRVERNAGSGRARPELTAGERPERIPLSPAQQRYWFLNQFDTATSAVDNIPLAVRLSGRLDVAALEQAIGDVFARHEVLRTIYPRSAEGPHQVIGSAERYAPHLTVIAVPESQLVAKVIEFAMTTFDVTVEVPLAVALFRIVADDTGAATDDHVLAFTVHHVAADGSSMGPLARDVMAAYVARVNGDAPQWAPLPVQYA
-7732 HIGRGPR
+7732 DYALWQRAVLGDEDDPESLAAKQVAYWKAALADLPDQLELPADRPRPPAQSFHGKAIRFEIDPERHARLHELARANNASLFMVVHAALAVLLSRLSGTDDIAVGTPIAGRGERELDDLIGMFVNTLVFRTAVTPGARFTDLLADVKERDLEAFANADVPFERLVEVLNPVRSTARNPLFQVGLSFQNLAETTFELPGLSVSAVNFDSQLAKTDLHVTLYDRYADDGTPAEIITEFGYAIDLFDESTVQSFADRFVRVLDAVVEDASVPVGEIDLLAPAETERIVTEWNDTAHEVDASATLVSLLDATVAATPEAVALVADEPTGIREITYAELDQQVNRLARYLIGRGVGPEDRVALAIRRSADLVMAMYAVAKAGAAYVPIDPDQPAERTDYILATAAPVCVLTTARDDFRTDAAETVRIDELDLSGVAAAPVTADERRAELTPAHTAYVIFTSGSTGQPKGVAVPHRAIVNQLLWETAEYALGADDAILLKTAATFDLSVWEFWTAAVCGGRLVIATADGHRDPSYLNELMRGTGVTTLHVVPSMLDALLAESGAALPASLRRVLAIGEALPAATAQRFLAANSTELFNLYGPTEAAVSITSHRVTTADELSVPIGAPEWNSRVYVLDARLRPVPVGVSGELYLAGTQLARGYFGRADLTADRFVADPFGTGERMYRTGDLVAWNSDGELEYRGRTDFQVKIRGFRIELGEIEAALLRQPNITAAAVLAHTDPNIGDRLVAYVVSGDGAIEQRQLQAALAAELPSYMVPSVVVELDALPLNANGKLDRKALPEPSFEKAVFRAPTTPIEQIVANVFAEVLRIADRPDSEDKRLGLDDDFFAWGGNSLLATQVAARLGEALDTRVPVRLLFEASTVAALAVRVEQHAEVGGRKALVAGPR
-7739 PPQGAGGD
+7739 PEEIPLSLAQQRMWFLNRFDTDSAAYNVPIAVRLSGDLDIAALRAAIADLVTRHEILRTVYPQHDSGPVQVILPPNRAIPRLD
-7747 PAKGQVALLGGERG
+7747 VRVIPADEIEAAVVELTSTIFDVTTEVPMRLALFQVADEDGSARSEYVLAMVVHHISGDGSSVGPLTRDLMTAYAARSGG
-7761 HRNQEHRPAA
+7761 
-7771 HHGPDPGG
+7771 
-7779 GEQRAG
+7779 
-7785 EGQ
+7785 